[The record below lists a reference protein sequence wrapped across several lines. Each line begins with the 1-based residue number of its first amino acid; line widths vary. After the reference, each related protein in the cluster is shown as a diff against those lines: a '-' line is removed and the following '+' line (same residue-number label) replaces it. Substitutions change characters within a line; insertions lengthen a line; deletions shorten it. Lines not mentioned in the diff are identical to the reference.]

1 MASKIT
7 PEMLEL
13 LLPQKPTPALLIPR
27 WGVVTSIAPLR
38 VQLAGD
44 DDPLPVTPKTLT
56 GGLVLGGVVWCVL
69 QGADLIVVAQLN
81 GADALVTGT
90 VTANTYTEVRPDGTL
105 VCRGRRSW
113 SATTGTQSFGWTFG
127 MPFVGELPQ
136 IAIAEDTGAPQNVS
150 CSYTSLA
157 LTGATVWHYRSTAV
171 GNVSMFRAEGR
182 WR

>member
-1 MASKIT
+1 MASKIS

-13 LLPQKPTPALLIPR
+13 LLPQKTPPALLIPR
-27 WGVVTSIAPLR
+27 WGVVTSTNPLR

-44 DDPLPVTPKTLT
+44 DEPLPITPKTLT
-56 GGLVLGGVVWCVL
+56 GGLVLGGAVWCVL

-81 GADALVTGT
+81 GGDALVTGT
-90 VTANTYTEVRPDGTL
+90 VTASTYTEARPDGTL

-113 SATTGTQSFGWTFG
+113 SASTGTQSFDWTFG
-127 MPFVGELPQ
+127 LPFVGELPQ
-136 IAIAEDTGAPQNVS
+136 ITITEDTAAPQNVS
-150 CSYTSLA
+150 CAYTSLA
-157 LTGATVWHYRSTAV
+157 LTGATIWHYRSTAV

>member
-13 LLPQKPTPALLIPR
+13 LLPQKPPPALLIPR
-27 WGVVTSIAPLR
+27 WGVVTSTNPLR

-44 DDPLPVTPKTLT
+44 DDPLPIAPKSLAV
-56 GGLVLGGVVWCVL
+56 GLAVGRVVWCVL
-69 QGADLIVVAQLN
+69 QGTDLIVVAQLN

-113 SATTGTQSFGWTFG
+113 SATAGTQSFDWTFG

-157 LTGATVWHYRSTAV
+157 LTGVTIWHYRSTAV
-171 GNVSMFRAEGR
+171 GNASMFRAEGR